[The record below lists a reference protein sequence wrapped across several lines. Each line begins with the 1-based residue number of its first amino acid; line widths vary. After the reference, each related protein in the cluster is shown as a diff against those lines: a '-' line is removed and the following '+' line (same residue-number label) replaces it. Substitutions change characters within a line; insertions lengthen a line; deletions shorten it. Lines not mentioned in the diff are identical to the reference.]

1 VATDDPAL
9 RAQAIRHAMRRPD
22 RYLAAA
28 LAEWTDEALAA
39 ELGTDPRQIW
49 QLRVAS
55 YPRGA
60 QWDVTIQAYA
70 ALLETTVDR
79 LTALLQR
86 LGVQP

>member
-1 VATDDPAL
+1 MLPEFVLRAPAL
-9 RAQAIRHAMRRPD
+9 RHAMRQPD
-22 RYLAAA
+22 SYLAAA

-39 ELGTDPRQIW
+39 ELGPDPRQMW

-70 ALLETTVDR
+70 ALLDTTVDR